1 MQRALTAMPPVFF
14 SAMVLASRAVFTG
27 TMMYLWA
34 GAGESMAEDSS
45 KSLKDL
51 FMAPLG
57 KVSLAWI
64 ST

>member
-1 MQRALTAMPPVFF
+1 
-14 SAMVLASRAVFTG
+14 
-27 TMMYLWA
+27 
-34 GAGESMAEDSS
+34 MAEDSS

>member
-1 MQRALTAMPPVFF
+1 
-14 SAMVLASRAVFTG
+14 
-27 TMMYLWA
+27 MMYLWA